1 MGRFSRSRG
10 LLYFMILMVL
20 VVIVVRMFSLGT
32 SKPKELNS
40 QQFLAAVNTHQFITT
55 PPNPDNRLTVHGQS
69 QELKGGQKVVYY
81 YPHNYDIAA
90 VLNKAG
96 TPFLTDPR
104 STRTWFSVI
113 GSLAPILLIV
123 LFFILFMDSMR
134 GDGNRIMSFGKSKAK
149 QISKD
154 SPKVTFSDVTRAD
167 EAVQE
172 LTEIKEFLEAPQK
185 FQKPG
190 ATIPTGV
197 LLVGP
202 PETGKTLLATESRGV
217 SPRLTE
223 LHATALPR
231 PVARLWK
238 VWSLRR
244 IGESEFLLTLTFS
257 RTVFAP
263 SSRAASGRCRSPR
276 TACSLA
282 CSPSRTSAT
291 PDCSVSQVEVR
302 HDA

>member
-1 MGRFSRSRG
+1 
-10 LLYFMILMVL
+10 MVL
-20 VVIVVRMFSLGT
+20 VVILVRMFSLG
-32 SKPKELNS
+32 SSNVKELNS
-40 QQFLAAVNTHQFITT
+40 QQILAAVNTHQFIT
-55 PPNPDNRLTVHGQS
+55 NPDNRLTLHDQS
-69 QELKGGQKVVYY
+69 QELKGGQKVVY

-104 STRTWFSVI
+104 STGIWLSVI
-113 GSLAPILLIV
+113 GRLAPILLIV

-231 PVARLWK
+231 SVARLWK

-263 SSRAASGRCRSPR
+263 SSRAAPQGAAGHRERHARWHAHHRGHRPHPI
-276 TACSLA
+276 AQ
-282 CSPSRTSAT
+282 SAKW
-291 PDCSVSQVEVR
+291 R
-302 HDA
+302 